1 MQIKNLTIR
10 LKKDGRTIID
20 NLTFSIN
27 DGDRL
32 ALIGEEGN
40 GKSTLL
46 KAITNTDDFLSY
58 AEISGEISRDE
69 PEIAKAFLD
78 RLKNY
83 ESMVTTYCAS
93 CSIQFTKNQI
103 PNQHA
108 LTMILGTNEKVVPT
122 SLARLIKMKFYGGR

>member
-46 KAITNTDDFLSY
+46 RQLQARRIFL
-58 AEISGEISRDE
+58 
-69 PEIAKAFLD
+69 
-78 RLKNY
+78 
-83 ESMVTTYCAS
+83 TT
-93 CSIQFTKNQI
+93 QK
-103 PNQHA
+103 
-108 LTMILGTNEKVVPT
+108 
-122 SLARLIKMKFYGGR
+122 

>member
-46 KAITNTDDFLSY
+46 KAIIDADDFLSY
-58 AEISGEISRDE
+58 SEISGEISRDE
-69 PEIAKAFLD
+69 SIA
-78 RLKNY
+78 
-83 ESMVTTYCAS
+83 
-93 CSIQFTKNQI
+93 IQV
-103 PNQHA
+103 
-108 LTMILGTNEKVVPT
+108 MC
-122 SLARLIKMKFYGGR
+122 LIKVWVTLYTLMMDLLST

>member
-27 DGDRL
+27 DSDRL

-40 GKSTLL
+40 GKSSLL
-46 KAITNTDDFLSY
+46 KAITNYDELLSY

-69 PEIAKAFLD
+69 TIA
-78 RLKNY
+78 
-83 ESMVTTYCAS
+83 MVP
-93 CSIQFTKNQI
+93 QI
-103 PNQHA
+103 A
-108 LTMILGTNEKVVPT
+108 T
-122 SLARLIKMKFYGGR
+122 SDVLYKSLSDLIYSSDGIAVDISDFIKQ